1 MELTKVLAL
10 FPERVAAA
18 IDEYE
23 PSIITRYAL
32 DLCAAFNRFYHNCQ
46 ILSAEN
52 EKVRAY
58 RLALVKAS
66 NQVLGRALSLI
77 CMKKPEKI

>member
-1 MELTKVLAL
+1 MLAL

-18 IDEYE
+18 IEEYE

-46 ILSAEN
+46 ILSAEDP
-52 EKVRAY
+52 KVRAY